1 MKWCEELCASQQ
13 AQVVYFALVLVIL
26 LVALIGAMRSVSE
39 LFGENQSYVYT
50 SGADQ
55 RFFGERSDPNI
66 EPPER
71 NWSKEESENLT
82 AYPGEPDLWAVGH
95 DLAAF
100 KASVTGQTLGLDVG
114 RSGMG
119 MKNMTTEHMKDD
131 MYEDLL
137 QKQALLGA

>member
-1 MKWCEELCASQQ
+1 MKWCEDLVTSPRTR
-13 AQVVYFALVLVIL
+13 VVYFALVLVVL
-26 LVALIGAMRSVSE
+26 LVALVGAMHAVSE

-66 EPPER
+66 ENPER
-71 NWSKEESENLT
+71 NWSKQESENLT
-82 AYPGEPDLWAVGH
+82 SYPDEPDLWAVGH

-100 KASVTGQTLGLDVG
+100 KASITGQTLGLDAG

-119 MKNMTTEHMKDD
+119 MKNMTTENMKDD